1 MTSHNAPKLPP
12 LAPRQD
18 AAAEDADLKELLRT
32 VHDLGGEAGGAIQA
46 QDRDQEKWG
55 KSTFVTCEC
64 LAWRGVWNNV
74 EKHRRHQELG
84 DTQYLGLPYYGR
96 WLLSATKAMLDKD
109 QVTLAELSSKIQEV
123 KKRHEQKSPNP
134 S

>member
-1 MTSHNAPKLPP
+1 MTSHNAPKQSP
-12 LAPRQD
+12 LAPRHD
-18 AAAEDADLKELLRT
+18 ADAEDAGLKELLRT

-46 QDRDQEKWG
+46 QDRDQGKWE

-74 EKHRRHQELG
+74 EKDRRDKELG

-109 QVTLAELSSKIQEV
+109 QVTLAELSNKIQEV
-123 KKRHEQKSPNP
+123 KRRHEQKSPKP

>member
-1 MTSHNAPKLPP
+1 MTSHNAPKPP
-12 LAPRQD
+12 LLVPRQD

-46 QDRDQEKWG
+46 QDRDQGKWE

-123 KKRHEQKSPNP
+123 KKRHEQKSPSP